1 MEYYYEW
8 AKQMKLLDLIK
19 ILKNIQNEF
28 NQFLWSCQEQIDHY
42 SNEPAQTDTD
52 VMVFNSLCLE
62 N

>member
-1 MEYYYEW
+1 
-8 AKQMKLLDLIK
+8 MKLLDLIK

-28 NQFLWSCQEQIDHY
+28 NPFLWSCQEQIDHY